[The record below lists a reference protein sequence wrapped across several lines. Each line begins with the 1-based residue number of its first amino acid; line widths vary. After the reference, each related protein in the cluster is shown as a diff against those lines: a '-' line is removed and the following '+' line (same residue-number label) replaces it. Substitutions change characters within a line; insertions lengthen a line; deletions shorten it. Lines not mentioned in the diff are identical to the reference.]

1 MTASRPL
8 GSMLMLKT
16 LDILIGAT
24 TVVLM
29 FALALT
35 VLTQALTSLL
45 ERKGQH
51 LRRGLASLLQQLG
64 IVERPIAERIA
75 GAVLEHPLLSPG
87 KNWTGRIR
95 LGAVIHREEFTTLLL
110 DAASGEQPSLWPAL
124 DETARESLKKMLVA
138 NGIHNPAAVL
148 RQVRMAALQ
157 LEAGAPELAN
167 DVRQSMALLREA
179 TSDYVA
185 RVNAWFDQT
194 IDRVSLEFTRHTHYV
209 TFLLSILVVLSVQLD
224 MIAVV
229 NRLAVDQSLRQA
241 IMQSAEDD
249 PGMQQPG
256 GGGTE
261 IKTGAAAA
269 SSGSDG
275 GSAPAAG
282 AQAASGAGGT
292 SGASVGGTGV
302 KIKGSYY
309 DALAQA
315 GLITFPF
322 DRARWPQQW
331 SVRKVPGMLIAVLLI
346 SLGAP
351 FWYNI
356 LKDLLGLR
364 SSLSAKDDAQRLIRQ
379 TTQSVA
385 PSVSAVSVVSTKQPV
400 DGGAVA

>member
-1 MTASRPL
+1 
-8 GSMLMLKT
+8 MLKT

-35 VLTQALTSLL
+35 VLTQAITSLL

-51 LRRGLASLLQQLG
+51 LRSGLASLLQQLG
-64 IVERPIAERIA
+64 IEQRPIAERIA

-87 KNWTGRIR
+87 KNWFGRVR
-95 LGAVIHREEFTTLLL
+95 LGAVIHREELTTLLL
-110 DAASGEQPSLWPAL
+110 DAAAGEQPSLWPAL
-124 DETARESLKKMLVA
+124 DASARESLQKMLVA

-148 RQVRMAALQ
+148 KRVRMAALQ
-157 LEAGAPELAN
+157 LEAGSPELAN
-167 DVRQSMALLREA
+167 DVRQSMALLHEA
-179 TSDYVA
+179 ASDYLA

-209 TFLLSILVVLSVQLD
+209 TFALSMLVVPSVQLD

-229 NRLAVDQSLRQA
+229 NRLAVDQSLRQQL
-241 IMQSAEDD
+241 MQSAESD
-249 PGMQQPG
+249 PSMQEP
-256 GGGTE
+256 
-261 IKTGAAAA
+261 A
-269 SSGSDG
+269 D
-275 GSAPAAG
+275 PAAG
-282 AQAASGAGGT
+282 QPAVSVPAEQGAPGGQ
-292 SGASVGGTGV
+292 GV
-302 KIKGSYY
+302 APVTIKGSYY

-331 SVRKVPGMLIAVLLI
+331 NVRKVPGMLIAVLLI

-351 FWYNI
+351 FWYNV

-379 TTQSVA
+379 TTQPVA
-385 PSVSAVSVVSTKQPV
+385 PSVSAISVVATKPPA
-400 DGGAVA
+400 DGGAVG